1 MIGDADG
8 EMNLQ
13 RFYQVKLPVEH
24 PDVHAERAFAQ
35 QIGMFELICQ
45 TKYLGINHPSTSA
58 PATSQNQQ
66 K

>member
-24 PDVHAERAFAQ
+24 PDVHAERAFAAA
-35 QIGMFELICQ
+35 
-45 TKYLGINHPSTSA
+45 KRDV
-58 PATSQNQQ
+58 
-66 K
+66 